1 MNDISIEELCEIS
14 STNHKKRLKD
24 MKTKVLAEIDKEIQF
39 FEKHFNLSKRNDF
52 PINQLAEIKDCIF
65 YTKELRERIERL

>member
-1 MNDISIEELCEIS
+1 MSNISIEDLCEIS
-14 STNHKKRLKD
+14 LTNHKKGLRD
-24 MKTKVLAEIDKEIQF
+24 MKTKVLVEIDKEIQF

-65 YTKELRERIERL
+65 YIKELRERIERL